1 MIGCSPFKII
11 YNYKPQVLI
20 SIKDNIIKEKIPAIK
35 KKVKK
40 LYKLYKELVK

>member
-20 SIKDNIIKEKIPAIK
+20 SIKDNTIRERIPAIE

-40 LYKLYKELVK
+40 LYKFYKELAK